1 MRKILTL
8 MMILCTFIIAGCSDT
23 VNNDTV
29 RYALEAE
36 PATLDPG
43 KSTALA
49 ESNVEL
55 ALFEGL
61 TRLDEN
67 EQPQPAAAEKWEISA
82 DGTEY
87 IFHLRDGLVWNDGT
101 PLTAYD
107 FEYAWK
113 RVLNPETASENA
125 YMMYPLLNGEEY
137 FSQKKTID
145 EVGVKAL
152 DDKTLL

>member
-1 MRKILTL
+1 
-8 MMILCTFIIAGCSDT
+8 MILCAWITAGCGDT

-36 PATLDPG
+36 PATLDPA

-67 EQPQPAAAEKWEISA
+67 EQPQPAAAERWEVSA

-87 IFHLRDGLVWNDGT
+87 TFHLRSGLVWNDGT
-101 PLTAYD
+101 PLTAHD

-113 RVLNPETASENA
+113 RVLNPQTASENA
-125 YMMYPLLNGEEY
+125 ERLLAELTLEYNKGRQEKITSEILDLESGE
-137 FSQKKTID
+137 
-145 EVGVKAL
+145 A
-152 DDKTLL
+152 

>member
-23 VNNDTV
+23 VNNDTM

-107 FEYAWK
+107 FEYAW
-113 RVLNPETASENA
+113 N
-125 YMMYPLLNGEEY
+125 EY
-137 FSQKKTID
+137 
-145 EVGVKAL
+145 
-152 DDKTLL
+152 